1 MNHGIMASVASQEWL
16 VPRPPGETGSIL
28 GKEMPPGG
36 WAPQQHHE
44 QVTINGVPGQQPN
57 SANIPGVHTPHS
69 SPLPLYLPKTEGN
82 VFPSLGGCRE
92 GGGAG
97 LAPL

>member
-1 MNHGIMASVASQEWL
+1 M
-16 VPRPPGETGSIL
+16 PRPPGETGSIL

-44 QVTINGVPGQQPN
+44 QVTIHRVQGQQPN
-57 SANIPGVHTPHS
+57 SADIPGVRTPHS

-82 VFPSLGGCRE
+82 VFLSLSGWMRE